1 MKTIYRHSRTGK
13 AYELVKEQGNV
24 MILQLI
30 GTDEQLSLPKIT
42 VNKWYTVESVEGTE
56 ETITAESVE
65 TQEEIKDQEPKSVGE
80 EVLETL
86 QEITKEDQEEI
97 KEEIKEETK
106 EEIKEDQ
113 EPVVEEPK
121 KEIKKEIKKSTR
133 GKKAK
138 STLIPE
144 DATCI
149 EKELEGI
156 TVKFYEY
163 AASDT
168 TFKTEAVIESQG
180 STYRLGSIFKNE
192 NNKAFSSF
200 YYKDDSSSELSNV
213 QRKGIASAAAMLS
226 PVMGIDQAILSMIMT
241 ESRNLEIYRGEG
253 L

>member
-42 VNKWYTVESVEGTE
+42 VNKWYTVESVEGAE
-56 ETITAESVE
+56 ETITVESVE
-65 TQEEIKDQEPKSVGE
+65 AQEEIKDQEPKSVGE

-97 KEEIKEETK
+97 KEETK
-106 EEIKEDQ
+106 KEIKEDQ
-113 EPVVEEPK
+113 EPVVEKP
-121 KEIKKEIKKSTR
+121 KKEIKKSTR